1 MQKPK
6 IYSLGLLIIF
16 LMLSI
21 LSVCQLDLSSPPQY
35 DLNLNSDDKQES
47 WSTFIKSGP
56 QFHDSTM
63 VLIDNHTYVMGSIG
77 EYYTSDDIYIA
88 KFNSSGTKLW
98 EQTWGGS
105 EYDVFKGYAV
115 DSENNI
121 YIVGITDTFF
131 VGDSGN
137 IFLLKY
143 NTIGNL
149 LWSEMIDPFSSNY
162 YAIHSINIDLNDSVY
177 LTCKMDDYT
186 IEKSFITKISTS
198 GIILWTQEIELTDQP
213 FDLSTEI
220 DSDGNIYL
228 LGHSLSSFLLKLNSS
243 CSRQWNYE
251 WGERNY
257 AYEMGLDLD
266 ENIILTGSTTNLDYD
281 YNINHDVWIM
291 KINSSGNLTNKVTCK
306 NINSHQ
312 IKIKVWFLDDI
323 FIIISKRTTSF
334 RSFLLK
340 YNYSLNSMWN
350 FTFDTNNW
358 YYNFGI
364 NSKHEMYLLYSN
376 YPKIDIIHFNS
387 SNIISYFEWGGYYST
402 NLHSFGIDSN
412 DNLYILCNNNY
423 ANVWYETTS
432 LSVLVK
438 NPKIDGRAPQLNQP
452 IDDRDIF
459 IFSLLGV
466 MSFISVILV
475 YNTLKPKLR

>member
-35 DLNLNSDDKQES
+35 DLNLNSDDNQES

-88 KFNSSGTKLW
+88 KFNSSGAKLW

-105 EYDVFKGYAV
+105 EYDFFRGFVV
-115 DSENNI
+115 DSENNF
-121 YIVGITDTFF
+121 YIVGITNNFF
-131 VGDSGN
+131 VGISGS

-143 NTIGNL
+143 NTTGNL
-149 LWSEMIDPFSSNY
+149 LWSEMIDPFSSDGY
-162 YAIHSINIDLNDSVY
+162 YQIHSFNIDFNDSVY
-177 LTCKMDDYT
+177 LTCTMDDYT
-186 IEKSFITKISTS
+186 IEKTFITKINTS
-198 GIILWTQEIELTDQP
+198 GIILWTQEIELTDKAY
-213 FDLSTEI
+213 DLSTEI

-228 LGHSLSSFLLKLNSS
+228 SGFSSNSFLLKLNSS
-243 CSRQWNYE
+243 GSRQWNYE
-251 WGERNY
+251 FGERDY
-257 AYEMGLDLD
+257 AYEMGLDLN
-266 ENIILTGSTTNLDYD
+266 ENIILTGSTFNLDYS
-281 YNINHDVWIM
+281 HAVWIA
-291 KINSSGNLTNKVTCK
+291 KINSSGNLTNKVTFDFYS
-306 NINSHQ
+306 NIE
-312 IKIKVWFLDDI
+312 IWFFDDI
-323 FIIISKRTTSF
+323 FIIITKRNS
-334 RSFLLK
+334 SFLLK
-340 YNYSLNSMWN
+340 YNYSLNFMWN
-350 FTFDTNNW
+350 FTFDTRVN
-358 YYNFGI
+358 NFGI
-364 NSKHEMYLLYSN
+364 NSKQEMYLLCLN
-376 YPKIDIIHFNS
+376 YPKINIIHFNS

-412 DNLYILCNNNY
+412 DNLYMLCLQNY
-423 ANVWYETTS
+423 VNIWLESTS

-438 NPKIDGRAPQLNQP
+438 NPKIDGKAPQLDQP